1 MKNDGIKMTH
11 TLISFLGKARK
22 DNGGNYQ
29 VANYNFDGTPKSSQ
43 FFGLALADTIK
54 PDQLVILGTSG
65 SMWDVFFE
73 RMAENTQQ
81 DNQLCAL
88 IEAVSTDSV
97 TQIMLDGCREAVSN
111 RLGVNCQLKLIPYG
125 ADQNGQIE
133 ILKIMAN
140 DIVANSQVSLDLTH
154 GLRHLPMLGLLSAMY
169 LKSARNVEIAGIYY
183 GALDRTNNG
192 ETPVMRLDG
201 LLSIADWINALNGFD
216 KTGDIAP
223 FADLLSQEG
232 VKSATS
238 LKTAAFHESI
248 LNINDARSPLKTF
261 RDAINEKGLS
271 GIASLFEDS
280 LRQRISWIDQQQLYK
295 RQQDKAMFYLN
306 QRDYVRAAMLGYE
319 AIITYKIQ
327 NNNPAAPTEKF
338 ESRQEAKLELEKEL
352 SGQKLES
359 YKLLRGIRNTLAHT
373 VRPDTQKIQQALSSE
388 NNLRE
393 ELKRVLTELFSNE

>member
-1 MKNDGIKMTH
+1 MTH

-29 VANYNFDGTPKSSQ
+29 VANYDFDGTLKSSQ

-81 DNQLCAL
+81 DNQLFAL

-183 GALDRTNNG
+183 GALDRTNND

-201 LLSIADWINALNGFD
+201 LLTIADWINALNGFD

-232 VKSATS
+232 VSDKSATS

-248 LNINDARSPLKTF
+248 LNINDARKPLKTF
-261 RDAINEKGLS
+261 RDAINEKELS
-271 GIASLFEDS
+271 GIASLFKDS
-280 LRQRISWIDQQQLYK
+280 LLQRISWIDQQQLYK

-327 NNNPAAPTEKF
+327 NNNPAAPTENF
-338 ESRQEAKLELEKEL
+338 GVRDDAKKDIEYELRHYHP
-352 SGQKLES
+352 QKWES